1 MIRINLNP
9 SARNR
14 AAARSGRWSPLL
26 ISTLIHAGGAA
37 AAVSIAVGIAVAPA
51 PRPAEWRVAL
61 RIQEP
66 SGPPPDFST
75 PDLTDRLPAP
85 AALAEIEVFPAPP
98 DEPVR
103 LEDPEP
109 PRLPE
114 TDPPVVAAP
123 DPALLTSRIP
133 AERRNVG
140 ASESRSVGASGRPDG
155 PTLPLSD
162 APTLRLSDAASA
174 YTPPAP
180 DGEFNT
186 PPQYPAIAV
195 RRGWHGRVLVRALVD
210 AAGRPT
216 RVELAESSGHGD
228 LDDAALAAVRGW
240 RFKPATRGGTPEPA
254 LLQIPVVFK
263 LTD

>member
-103 LEDPEP
+103 LEDTEPPSLPEP
-109 PRLPE
+109 
-114 TDPPVVAAP
+114 DPPVVAAP

-133 AERRNVG
+133 TER
-140 ASESRSVGASGRPDG
+140 RSVGASGRPDG
-155 PTLPLSD
+155 PTHQPSD
-162 APTLRLSDAASA
+162 AQTRGEPGRTTLRHPDAASA

-186 PPQYPAIAV
+186 PPQYPAVAV